1 MIDGRGRPE
10 AAGELALNDTLVKA
24 REELKAGR
32 RVTLV
37 GAAVNLALVVFKFLA
52 GVFGFSAALI
62 ADAVHSLSDLATDV
76 VVLVGLKLGRAP
88 ADQKHQFGHGRLE
101 TLTAALVG
109 LALVGTGVFLGY
121 EAGVDIYHHAEH
133 HPTWLAATGALVS
146 VLAKEALY
154 RWTMA
159 VGRRI
164 QSAVLQANAWHHR
177 SDALSSVAV
186 LIGVGAAIYN
196 PEWHILDAYAALVV
210 SLLVCK
216 AGLDIIWEAIK
227 EFTDHA
233 PTAEVLDDMKR
244 CALNVA
250 GVHEIHDLK
259 VRASGGRYQMELHVV
274 VDGTL
279 SVSQGHAIA
288 KQVEACL
295 MGDLPLVERVII
307 HIDPGPEIKTD
318 GP

>member
-1 MIDGRGRPE
+1 
-10 AAGELALNDTLVKA
+10 LNDMLEKVQD
-24 REELKAGR
+24 ELKAGR

-37 GAAVNLALVVFKFLA
+37 GAAVNLILAAFKFLA
-52 GVFGFSAALI
+52 GVFGSSAALI

-109 LALVGTGVFLGY
+109 LALLGTGVFLGY
-121 EAGVDIYHHAEH
+121 ESGVDIYHHAEH
-133 HPTWLAATGALVS
+133 HPTWLAVVGALVS
-146 VLAKEALY
+146 VITKEALY

-159 VGRRI
+159 VGKRI
-164 QSAVLQANAWHHR
+164 QSAAVQANAWHHR
-177 SDALSSVAV
+177 TDALSSVAV

-196 PEWHILDAYAALVV
+196 PAWHILDAYAALVV

-216 AGLDIIWEAIK
+216 AGLDIVWDAIK

-233 PTAEVLDDMKR
+233 PTAEVLEDIQR
-244 CALNVA
+244 CALNVE
-250 GVHEIHDLK
+250 GVREIHDLK
-259 VRASGGRYQMELHVV
+259 VRAMGGRFHMELHVV
-274 VDGTL
+274 VNGSL
-279 SVSQGHAIA
+279 SVLEGHAIA
-288 KQVEACL
+288 KEVEACL
-295 MGDLPLVERVII
+295 IGDLPLVERVII
-307 HIDPGPEIKTD
+307 HIDPEIDAEKETD

>member
-1 MIDGRGRPE
+1 MNQTPHNE
-10 AAGELALNDTLVKA
+10 Q
-24 REELKAGR
+24 EEFQAGR

-37 GAAVNLALVVFKFLA
+37 GAAVNLALVAFKFWA
-52 GVFGFSAALI
+52 GVLGRSSALI

-101 TLTAALVG
+101 TLSAALVG
-109 LALVGTGVFLGY
+109 LALLGTGVFLGY
-121 EAGVDIYHHAEH
+121 EAGVRIYQHAEK
-133 HPTWLAATGALVS
+133 HPTWLAAVGALVS
-146 VLAKEALY
+146 LLGKEALF

-164 QSAVLQANAWHHR
+164 NSAAVQANAWHHR

-186 LIGVGAAIYN
+186 LIGVGAAIIN
-196 PEWHILDAYAALVV
+196 PAWHILDAYAALVV

-216 AGLDIIWEAIK
+216 AGLGIIRDAAK
-227 EFTDHA
+227 ELTDQA
-233 PTAEVLDDMKR
+233 PTPEVLDNIQR
-244 CALNVA
+244 CALQVE
-250 GVHEIHDLK
+250 GVKEVHDLK

-274 VDGTL
+274 VDGSL
-279 SVSQGHAIA
+279 NVRQGHSIA
-288 KQVEACL
+288 KEVEGCL

-307 HIDPGPEIKTD
+307 HIDPAD
-318 GP
+318 Q